1 MSLDSVTENSGFFL
15 RYFAYLKE
23 RFPLLNHGILI
34 LSYYSSN
41 QFLAQVLENSG
52 SGVHYNLNSLG
63 GAIVILCMFYHLRVF
78 DEHKDYDDDVKFY
91 PERILSKGIISLKEL
106 KITGAAAIALELV
119 ISFFL
124 GLPAFIAVVL
134 TILFS
139 LLMLKE
145 FFVGEW
151 LRKNFFIYAISHML
165 IMPMFALVIF
175 SITTGKFFF
184 EADPLFYLYSFVGF
198 FVTFNW
204 EVSRKIRAPEDEIA
218 GVSTYSQ
225 IFGVYGA
232 AYLVI
237 IIRVIDTAM
246 VSVVGYFLGLSIWF
260 YLVLI
265 ILFLVCLTGL
275 LQFRFNTNKKTAKLM
290 ETYAGLYIIAFD
302 LTLAFELMHTYSF
315 KLV

>member
-1 MSLDSVTENSGFFL
+1 MNKELIKESPFFV

-23 RFPLLNHGILI
+23 RFPLIKHGILI

-41 QFLAQVLENSG
+41 QFLAQVLENSR
-52 SGVHYNLNSLG
+52 SGVHYNLNSLS
-63 GAIVILCMFYHLRVF
+63 GAIIILCMFYHLRVF
-78 DEHKDYDDDVKFY
+78 DEHKDYADDCKFY
-91 PERILSKGIISLKEL
+91 PQRILSKGIITLKEL
-106 KITGAAAIALELV
+106 KITGIIAISLELV
-119 ISFFL
+119 ISYLLGPAVFL
-124 GLPAFIAVVL
+124 AVII
-134 TILFS
+134 TIGFS
-139 LLMLKE
+139 FLMLKE
-145 FFVGEW
+145 FFISDW
-151 LRKNFFIYAISHML
+151 LKKNFFIYAISHML

-175 SITTGKFFF
+175 SVTTGKFFY
-184 EADPLFYLYSFVGF
+184 EADSLFYLYSFVGF

-204 EVSRKIRAPEDEIA
+204 EVSRKIRAPEDEID

-246 VSVVGYFLGLSIWF
+246 VSIVGYFLGLSLWF
-260 YLVLI
+260 YLVLTA
-265 ILFLVCLTGL
+265 LFLVCLTGL
-275 LQFRFNTNKKTAKLM
+275 FQFRFNTNRKTAQMM

-315 KLV
+315 KLI